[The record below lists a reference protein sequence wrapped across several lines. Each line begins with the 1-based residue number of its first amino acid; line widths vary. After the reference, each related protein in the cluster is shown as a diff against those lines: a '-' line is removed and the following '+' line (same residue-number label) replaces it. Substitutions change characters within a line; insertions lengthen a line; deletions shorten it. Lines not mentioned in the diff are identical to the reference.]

1 MEDFW
6 MQIPPRSII
15 DEFIAGDG
23 TATNPGE
30 GRPASHLRKQR
41 SRSILTGTELCP
53 RVKFTRLRADAPQL
67 AAGSFTSSKGPT
79 VVPVHH
85 DMTERHILPVVL

>member
-23 TATNPGE
+23 TAMNLGE

-41 SRSILTGTELCP
+41 SRSILTETELCP
-53 RVKFTRLRADAPQL
+53 RVN
-67 AAGSFTSSKGPT
+67 FTSSKGPT
-79 VVPVHH
+79 VGPVHH